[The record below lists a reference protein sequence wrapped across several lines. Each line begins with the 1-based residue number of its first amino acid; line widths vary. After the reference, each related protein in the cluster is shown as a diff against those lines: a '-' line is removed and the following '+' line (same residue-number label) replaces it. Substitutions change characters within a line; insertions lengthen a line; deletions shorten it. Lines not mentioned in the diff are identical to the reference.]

1 MSVRTN
7 PEHSEPLAAELKK
20 LRAENEK
27 LKRQLEDANKKLLKL
42 PIEFKFKTTCFG
54 SGQVLEM
61 CNQTTDKLTVA
72 VKVFRPIGN
81 ASQKFKRVLPQLPVL
96 KQDPTEIGH
105 AEGWTFTRGDEVEIS
120 SDDFDPIKVIVL

>member
-7 PEHSEPLAAELKK
+7 PENPEHLAAELKK

-27 LKRQLEDANKKLLKL
+27 LKRQLDEANKKLRKL
-42 PIEFKFKTTCFG
+42 PIEFKFKAARYG
-54 SGQVLEM
+54 AGQVLEM
-61 CNQTTDKLTVA
+61 SNQTTEKITVA

-81 ASQKFKRVLPQLPVL
+81 ASHKFKRVLPELPLL

-105 AEGWTFTRGDEVEIS
+105 AEGWAFTHGDEVEIS
-120 SDDFDPIKVIVL
+120 SDGFDPIKVIVL